1 MVWTSSRSGSVLKLS
16 SESADTD
23 LFDCLFSK
31 EAKQAPIKHL
41 WCTCY
46 SSACLLNITV
56 NTELNQE
63 AAALREN
70 CWSK

>member
-1 MVWTSSRSGSVLKLS
+1 MH
-16 SESADTD
+16 
-23 LFDCLFSK
+23 
-31 EAKQAPIKHL
+31 P
-41 WCTCY
+41 WCTSYSFNRCLAH
-46 SSACLLNITV
+46 SSACLVNITV